1 MTYEENQTQ
10 VHRLSLNRQ
19 AFLLRIWR
27 EDGRSPWR
35 ILLQSAS
42 TGERQTFTNLHTFFA
57 HIETMT
63 ACPQATPP
71 QSHD

>member
-1 MTYEENQTQ
+1 MIYEENHTQ

-35 ILLQSAS
+35 ILLQSAR
-42 TGERQTFTNLHTFFA
+42 TGERQTFADLHAFFT
-57 HIETMT
+57 HIETIID
-63 ACPQATPP
+63 
-71 QSHD
+71 QSHQGQGKA